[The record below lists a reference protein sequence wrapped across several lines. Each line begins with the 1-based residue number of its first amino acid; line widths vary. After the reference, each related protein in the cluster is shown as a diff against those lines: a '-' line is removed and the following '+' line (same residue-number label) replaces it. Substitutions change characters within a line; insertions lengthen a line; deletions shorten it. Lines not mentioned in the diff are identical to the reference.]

1 MLIYFNDHQIYS
13 MFVSLVP
20 LQLFSE
26 ETRLIKYEFQF
37 LVHWVLTQDAKK
49 NHMKLRTSDEK
60 VLHLCH
66 GCLV

>member
-49 NHMKLRTSDEK
+49 SHETKNF
-60 VLHLCH
+60 
-66 GCLV
+66 